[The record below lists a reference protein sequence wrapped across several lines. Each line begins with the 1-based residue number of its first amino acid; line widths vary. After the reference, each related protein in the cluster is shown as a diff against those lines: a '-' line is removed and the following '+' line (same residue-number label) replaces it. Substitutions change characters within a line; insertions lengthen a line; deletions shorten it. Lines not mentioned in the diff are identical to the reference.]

1 MSAPPNQG
9 KDLVP
14 VLDGGPP
21 ERETLISDLLLHG
34 QPRWA
39 VRRGPWKLIV
49 PRVPGVPVELY
60 NLETDP
66 GERQN
71 VAGREPQTAAALRAY
86 GEREMEE
93 RVRARG
99 RYLQGSESL
108 NATYLEWNHI
118 TKLRSLG
125 YLR

>member
-1 MSAPPNQG
+1 
-9 KDLVP
+9 VP
-14 VLDGGPP
+14 LLDGGPA

-34 QPRWA
+34 ESRWA
-39 VRRGPWKLIV
+39 VRRGPWKLVV
-49 PRVPGVPVELY
+49 PRVAGLTVELY
-60 NLETDP
+60 NLESDP
-66 GERQN
+66 GETKN
-71 VAGREPQTAAALRAY
+71 VADREPQTVAALRAY
-86 GEREMEE
+86 GEREMAE
-93 RVRARG
+93 RGKARG